1 MSKLKKIIRLLA
13 IKRLKYI
20 ANRRARKTK
29 KRQFIVKDKGHA
41 RIISAA
47 QFKWLKQHG
56 CFPVTMTQA
65 DLKRISIYF
74 TK

>member
-20 ANRRARKTK
+20 ANRRARKT
-29 KRQFIVKDKGHA
+29 RQRHFIVKDKGKA
-41 RIISAA
+41 RIINAA

-56 CFPVTMTQA
+56 CFPVTMTLA